1 MQLYLCYL
9 VGSGSE
15 TLYIEVHDHASSAV
29 ALFISAVI
37 YAGIFG
43 YLYYDIYI
51 NVDRKDELRRW
62 VLEQKRRNQLR
73 EMDMVR
79 HE

>member
-1 MQLYLCYL
+1 

-51 NVDRKDELRRW
+51 NVDRREELRRW
-62 VLEQKRRNQLR
+62 VLERKKLSQLR
-73 EMDMVR
+73 EMDIVGNE
-79 HE
+79 HN

>member
-1 MQLYLCYL
+1 

-15 TLYIEVHDHASSAV
+15 TLYIEVHDNASSAV
-29 ALFISAVI
+29 ALFIAAII

-51 NVDRKDELRRW
+51 NVDRREELRRW
-62 VLEQKRRNQLR
+62 VLERRRLTQLR
-73 EMDMVR
+73 EMDIVGSEQ
-79 HE
+79 H

>member
-1 MQLYLCYL
+1 M
-9 VGSGSE
+9 GSGSQ

-29 ALFISAVI
+29 ALFIAAII

-51 NVDRKDELRRW
+51 NVDRKEELRRW
-62 VLEQKRRNQLR
+62 VLERKRLTQLR
-73 EMDMVR
+73 EMDIVGNEQ
-79 HE
+79 H